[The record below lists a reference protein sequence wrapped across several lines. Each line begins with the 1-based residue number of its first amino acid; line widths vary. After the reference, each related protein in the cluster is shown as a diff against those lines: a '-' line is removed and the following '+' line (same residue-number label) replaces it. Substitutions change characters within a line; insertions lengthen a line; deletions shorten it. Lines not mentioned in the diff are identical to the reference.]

1 MVATTVADPS
11 KSLNNDFDGMDV
23 DQNGAPDVEQEESIK
38 GIIYP
43 PPEVRS
49 ILFKISLCYFTRY
62 ESTIES
68 SYSFNFPHVTLTF
81 HLF

>member
-11 KSLNNDFDGMDV
+11 ASLNNGVDAMDV
-23 DQNGAPDVEQEESIK
+23 DRNGSVDVDQEESIK

-49 ILFKISLCYFTRY
+49 ILFNLAYSCLC
-62 ESTIES
+62 
-68 SYSFNFPHVTLTF
+68 
-81 HLF
+81 

>member
-11 KSLNNDFDGMDV
+11 NSLNNDFDRMDV
-23 DQNGAPDVEQEESIK
+23 DQNGVRDVEQEESIK

-49 ILFKISLCYFTRY
+49 ILFQSLCYCMHFER
-62 ESTIES
+62 INIG
-68 SYSFNFPHVTLTF
+68 F
-81 HLF
+81 LFL

>member
-11 KSLNNDFDGMDV
+11 KSLNNEIDGMDV

-49 ILFKISLCYFTRY
+49 ILFKISLC
-62 ESTIES
+62 
-68 SYSFNFPHVTLTF
+68 
-81 HLF
+81 